1 MSVITTHYHTQIQV
15 YHESFGYGKTYSEAY
30 FNELSVEVIKV
41 KFYSDK
47 RYEVPIAEL
56 VFNIDRGR
64 R

>member
-1 MSVITTHYHTQIQV
+1 MITTAHYHTQIQV

-30 FNELSVEVIKV
+30 FNELSVEVIRV
-41 KFYSDK
+41 KFYSEK

-56 VFNIDRGR
+56 VFNIGPGR